1 MKALSIRQPWAELII
16 QGCKTIELRT
26 WTTHHRGRLAVHAA
40 QTVAETACQVHGLDP
55 TTLPRGA
62 LLGTVEV
69 VEVTPLD
76 EALWEDLR
84 QQHLGLGPFPGP
96 RYGWRLADPQRLP
109 QPIPLPGRLGL
120 CNVSDEL
127 LAFEL
132 RRPT

>member
-1 MKALSIRQPWAELII
+1 MKALSIRQPWAELIL
-16 QGCKTIELRT
+16 QGRKTIELRT
-26 WTTHHRGRLAVHAA
+26 WTTNYRGRLAVHAA
-40 QTVAETACQVHGLDP
+40 QTVEETACQVHGLDP

-96 RYGWRLADPQRLP
+96 GMAGGW
-109 QPIPLPGRLGL
+109 PIPNAYPSPSPCRDAWA
-120 CNVSDEL
+120 CATS
-127 LAFEL
+127 
-132 RRPT
+132 PTSSWHLN